1 MFLLSLSPVFRAC
14 SYFHLLYLPR
24 VSIALVGKYTG
35 MSDAYL
41 SVLKALKHAATHA
54 KRDLDLVWIESSDLE
69 DVKDAQVET
78 DAATATAAAAG
89 SAPGATTE
97 ANTSAAA
104 AASSSYSSSSSTTVD
119 PAAAAA
125 AAANEPSTS
134 ASPHEKHE
142 AAWAKLKGA
151 DGIIVPGGFGDRGVE
166 GKVLTAQYAREH
178 HVPYLGVCLGMQM
191 LVVEY
196 ARHVLG
202 CAGANSTEFDNDT
215 KHPTVSTSCVTCYNM
230 CNRTA
235 CHPVDSFLTRA
246 YL

>member
-1 MFLLSLSPVFRAC
+1 
-14 SYFHLLYLPR
+14 
-24 VSIALVGKYTG
+24 

-78 DAATATAAAAG
+78 DAAAAAG
-89 SAPGATTE
+89 SAPGAATE

-104 AASSSYSSSSSTTVD
+104 ASSSSSSSSSTTIG
-119 PAAAAA
+119 PAAAS
-125 AAANEPSTS
+125 ESTTS
-134 ASPHEKHE
+134 TSPHEKHQ
-142 AAWAKLKGA
+142 AAWAKLKSV

-166 GKVLTAQYAREH
+166 GKILTAKYAREH
-178 HVPYLGVCLGMQM
+178 KVPYLGVCLGMQM

-202 CAGANSTEFDNDT
+202 CAGANSTEFDKDT
-215 KHPTVSTSCVTCYNM
+215 KHPTVRTTCGTCDVQQECM
-230 CNRTA
+230 
-235 CHPVDSFLTRA
+235 PSI
-246 YL
+246 